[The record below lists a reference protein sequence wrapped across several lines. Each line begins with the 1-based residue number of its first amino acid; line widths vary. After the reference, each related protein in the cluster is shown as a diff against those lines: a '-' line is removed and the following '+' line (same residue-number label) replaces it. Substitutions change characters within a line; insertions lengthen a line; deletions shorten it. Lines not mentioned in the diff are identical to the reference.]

1 MPAFTTLTRNYSWPP
16 VFHLV
21 AADPDSGAHEPALL
35 PDMDE
40 EPFAHFLTPLRE
52 EDDPFDGLA
61 LSAGIL
67 PGETAKASASASKA
81 AKFCERLARRWER
94 YVERYHA
101 DLHGAYHDVSDKPPA
116 PIQPYRVDVATQVD
130 GHLASEWV
138 KVEVRQPRPEPTR
151 GRAQEIIGAGKT
163 NRRGRRTSRTLS
175 GHRHSWREPSV
186 DLFTVMEEK
195 DMGMEAAMRDG
206 VPAIVVT
213 APCDDNGGTKDGGG
227 RRVGDGKW
235 SAKKA
240 RL

>member
-16 VFHLV
+16 LFNLI

-40 EPFAHFLTPLRE
+40 DPFAHFLTPLRE

-101 DLHGAYHDVSDKPPA
+101 DLHGAYHEPSDEPPSLI
-116 PIQPYRVDVATQVD
+116 PPYSIDATAQAD
-130 GHLASEWV
+130 ARLGSEWV

-151 GRAQEIIGAGKT
+151 GRAQEIIGAGKR

-195 DMGMEAAMRDG
+195 DMGTEAVARDG

-213 APCDDNGGTKDGGG
+213 APCDDDDGPEDDDG
-227 RRVGDGKW
+227 RRLSSKRW